1 MGKSSFRFGAAGR
14 AAGGRLLLIWAGLA
28 AIFVVNPDPEQPG
41 GGAAARAAGGG
52 GRECACARGRAP
64 GAPRGGRRGPRPQ
77 AASLPV
83 FQLSRP
89 AGGRAAL
96 PGTRGPG
103 AGRRG
108 RRGRRGGGAGGEG
121 GAATRAQ
128 ASRAAA
134 GPSGPRLRGARSLRS
149 APAALAGEVWALILT
164 GDWRKRSSAWR
175 TEPFSAGRGR
185 TRASGR
191 EGLGGARRGGLWSHA
206 PL

>member
-1 MGKSSFRFGAAGR
+1 MRVR
-14 AAGGRLLLIWAGLA
+14 AGGLRGL
-28 AIFVVNPDPEQPG
+28 
-41 GGAAARAAGGG
+41 
-52 GRECACARGRAP
+52 RG
-64 GAPRGGRRGPRPQ
+64 GGRRGPRPQ
-77 AASLPV
+77 AASFPV

-103 AGRRG
+103 AGRRGQRG

-175 TEPFSAGRGR
+175 AEPFSAGRGR
-185 TRASGR
+185 TRPGR
-191 EGLGGARRGGLWSHA
+191 EGLGGARRWGLWSHA